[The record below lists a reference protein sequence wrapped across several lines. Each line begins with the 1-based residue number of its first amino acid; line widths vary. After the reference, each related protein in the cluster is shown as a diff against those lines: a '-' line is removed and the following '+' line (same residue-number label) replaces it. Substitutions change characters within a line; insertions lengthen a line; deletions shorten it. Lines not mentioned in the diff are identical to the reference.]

1 MHSEADSL
9 LYLGM
14 KQPLNLTSGSIT
26 EPPNSGWS
34 LEPSTNLT
42 LDHNGKLNSQILMQA
57 LIWEGEVVIG
67 VWLGEG
73 LDIGRERSV
82 PVALSLRTNLP
93 LLQSRLTEVKWAIVG
108 LKMVQAVVKSAL
120 ESMTNSYFG
129 TFQVSERHYCS
140 SCQSFLIPTLN

>member
-14 KQPLNLTSGSIT
+14 KQPLNLTSGSIK
-26 EPPNSGWS
+26 EPPNPGWS

-57 LIWEGEVVIG
+57 LIWEGEVIG

-73 LDIGRERSV
+73 LDIGREQCSCCI
-82 PVALSLRTNLP
+82 
-93 LLQSRLTEVKWAIVG
+93 EFKD
-108 LKMVQAVVKSAL
+108 QAPPFAEQTHGS
-120 ESMTNSYFG
+120 
-129 TFQVSERHYCS
+129 
-140 SCQSFLIPTLN
+140 